1 MRRFFRSLGGR
12 IADFVSSIRFRLTL
26 WFLVILAL
34 VLAAFSA
41 FIYASQSRDLRFDA
55 VQDMQAKLTRLDAYF
70 HSDAWQNS
78 NISPADV
85 PGDNGQALLQPSD
98 FIILTTP
105 DGQAVQNWGAMPQG
119 QSHLVSGLL
128 SAENQ
133 NRALSVYTQSISVK
147 EQSGTSRS
155 GDYLFVVAPVL
166 RRDALL

>member
-55 VQDMQAKLTRLDAYF
+55 VQDMQAKLSQLDAYF

-85 PGDNGQALLQPSD
+85 PGTNGQALLQPND
-98 FIILTTP
+98 FILLTTP
-105 DGQAVQNWGAMPQG
+105 DGQVVQDWGATPLDQP
-119 QSHLVSGLL
+119 HLVSGLL
-128 SAENQ
+128 SAANRD
-133 NRALSVYTQSISVK
+133 RALSVYTQSISLK
-147 EQSGTSRS
+147 DQANQTHSA
-155 GDYLFVVAPVL
+155 DYLFVVAPVL
-166 RRDALL
+166 RRDA